1 MGDVPGAAQQGRAG
15 GGVRVLRVR
24 DSGARGCSSPPR
36 CVSSAPSPA
45 WGAFGLRVGHGQS
58 QFCRVG
64 PVHRQEEVELGAG
77 DRGCCPVRSRAACS
91 VASGRRALGPGR
103 PPCRGL
109 LSPRLCSVPG
119 REWGGRAFPLTLETR
134 SSPHWVTQ
142 PHLSLWPP
150 SPAGRWQGS
159 RFGLTGLGF
168 QPGRATSLCL
178 VGSHCQRLPP
188 FQQRDSAASRVGRVG
203 RGGDAHVPE
212 IRADGSLPFAE
223 ALVSRPHRSGT
234 PPGTDSPAPRG
245 RDQDG
250 GGRAG
255 VAAAAPG
262 GSF

>member
-91 VASGRRALGPGR
+91 VVSGRWALGPGR

-119 REWGGRAFPLTLETR
+119 REWGGAASFPLDPGNQVLASLGHPATSQPLASQPCR
-134 SSPHWVTQ
+134 QVAGVPIRPHWTWVPAWKGHQ
-142 PHLSLWPP
+142 PV
-150 SPAGRWQGS
+150 
-159 RFGLTGLGF
+159 
-168 QPGRATSLCL
+168 PGR
-178 VGSHCQRLPP
+178 
-188 FQQRDSAASRVGRVG
+188 
-203 RGGDAHVPE
+203 
-212 IRADGSLPFAE
+212 
-223 ALVSRPHRSGT
+223 
-234 PPGTDSPAPRG
+234 
-245 RDQDG
+245 
-250 GGRAG
+250 
-255 VAAAAPG
+255 
-262 GSF
+262 